1 MPWPGFFRNWSIA
14 VSTGASTVYSWA
26 VAPLRIDR
34 QASGMLI
41 RPAPSSY
48 ACTPLMWS
56 AVEVSAVRSFAG
68 VSSMSACFAAD
79 SSSAEAPAACGEA
92 IEVPWSMP

>member
-1 MPWPGFFRNWSIA
+1 M
-14 VSTGASTVYSWA
+14 YSWA
-26 VAPLRIDR
+26 LAPRRIDF

-68 VSSMSACFAAD
+68 VRSTRACFAAD
-79 SSSAEAPAACGEA
+79 SSSAEAPAACGDA